1 MTGTVP
7 DSLPRLG
14 PCNSPPF
21 RQVPGDSTA
30 GGLHAVTSRCGLEIV
45 PPRGLVPESSLQPA
59 PAAGP
64 TPAAGCSRRPESAA
78 RSSRRP
84 RGCLHAH
91 GSPAAMRSRSP
102 PASIAGCTPAAGAC
116 GQVLLDESPATA
128 TTPQPAAHR
137 SVTAPPPMAGQ
148 PKPAAA
154 APLRPRAHSLCAAPR
169 CSCRSDWLG
178 AAAPCAAPRCAP
190 AAVGWCPV
198 VACGQRLQR
207 QWPHSRFQEPTAAVG
222 GRLTTAHSR
231 PKGRVTF
238 QPVRTIRE
246 WIDNVV
252 LCTNALIFCELHNS
266 LN

>member
-1 MTGTVP
+1 LSSSPDRCPAYKPGLWHACIRHDSTARGHWTRHRYLHAVPAAKTGTVP

-14 PCNSPPF
+14 PCSSPPF

-30 GGLHAVTSRCGLEIV
+30 SGLHAVTSRRGLEIV

-102 PASIAGCTPAAGAC
+102 PASTAGCTPAAAAC
-116 GQVLLDESPATA
+116 GQVLLDESPATT

-137 SVTAPPPMAGQ
+137 SVTAPPPW
-148 PKPAAA
+148 PASLSRRQQLPCGLAPTACAPRLAAVVAVTGSGPRPRAPLLA
-154 APLRPRAHSLCAAPR
+154 APLR
-169 CSCRSDWLG
+169 RSAG
-178 AAAPCAAPRCAP
+178 A
-190 AAVGWCPV
+190 
-198 VACGQRLQR
+198 Q
-207 QWPHSRFQEPTAAVG
+207 
-222 GRLTTAHSR
+222 
-231 PKGRVTF
+231 
-238 QPVRTIRE
+238 
-246 WIDNVV
+246 
-252 LCTNALIFCELHNS
+252 
-266 LN
+266 